1 MSFIANNSPISI
13 AAQETQ
19 YWVWTWDGQGWLGN
33 TFIQPQPL
41 QPYGAALSCT
51 MDVVTAN
58 QNGSYSFSFSI
69 ANTAQNAETT
79 TCNIQISLN

>member
-1 MSFIANNSPISI
+1 MSFIANKNPISI

-19 YWVWTWDGQGWLGN
+19 YWVWTWDSQGWQGN

-41 QPYGAALSCT
+41 QPYRAALSCA
-51 MDVVTAN
+51 MGVVTGN

-79 TCNIQISLN
+79 TYNIQVSAN